1 MSYTYFTL
9 ALICFLLAGVLEL
22 KSRKTVR
29 KSRAGTGVYVEI
41 GERKKERRTRVKEI
55 EDVVKEERSKFDHLF
70 KIPFKKKADEN
81 TREQILREA
90 ETLPDIPKVGEED
103 ELTSYFRI
111 EDKRPLTTS
120 ASERRKE
127 QRAEVKPED
136 WIFIDPKKLEE
147 EEENGRKTQEKKNQS
162 EWTPPIFFDDS

>member
-22 KSRKTVR
+22 KSRKAVR
-29 KSRAGTGVYVEI
+29 RSKAGTGVYVEI

-90 ETLPDIPKVGEED
+90 ETLPDIPKVGGED
-103 ELTSYFRI
+103 ELSYFRI
-111 EDKRPLTTS
+111 EDKQPITTS

-127 QRAEVKPED
+127 QRAKVKPED

-147 EEENGRKTQEKKNQS
+147 EEENGRKKQEAKTQS
-162 EWTPPIFFDDS
+162 EWTPPIFDEG